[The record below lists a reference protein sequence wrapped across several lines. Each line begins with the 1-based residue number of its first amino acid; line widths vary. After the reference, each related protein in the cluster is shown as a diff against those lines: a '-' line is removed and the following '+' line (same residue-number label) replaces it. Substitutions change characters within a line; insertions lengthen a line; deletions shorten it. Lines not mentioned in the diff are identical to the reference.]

1 VFADYTYLWATGL
14 SDTQNYTWSDDVCRA
29 IGISVD
35 KLPRIV
41 KSSEIIGSLGPEAA
55 AATGLITGILI
66 VAGATD
72 EAAGFVGAG
81 ITKPTRW
88 VDSNGTFPVI
98 GLCTDQ
104 FRPDMTNR
112 MAEILPSIIPGL
124 RNPISMIIG
133 GG

>member
-1 VFADYTYLWATGL
+1 MFVDYTYLWATGL
-14 SDTQNYTWSDDVCRA
+14 SDTQNYTWSDDLCRA
-29 IGISVD
+29 MDISVD

-41 KSSEIIGSLGPEAA
+41 KSSEIIGCLGPEAA
-55 AATGLITGILI
+55 AATGLITGIPI

-81 ITKPTRW
+81 ITKPNRW

-104 FRPDMTNR
+104 FRPGVTNR
-112 MAEILPSIIPGL
+112 MAEILPSMVSAVG
-124 RNPISMIIG
+124 
-133 GG
+133 